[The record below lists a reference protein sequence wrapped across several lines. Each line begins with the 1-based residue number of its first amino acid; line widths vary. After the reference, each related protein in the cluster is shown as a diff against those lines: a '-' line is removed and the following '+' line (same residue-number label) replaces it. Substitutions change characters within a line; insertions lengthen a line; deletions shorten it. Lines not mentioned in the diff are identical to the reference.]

1 MTFLKIGIRYCGG
14 CNSSYDRKKLVL
26 SLIEELDS
34 SFNIE
39 IAREIEIYE
48 LIILVCGCANCCVSH
63 EKYNSKKGKIFINN
77 AKDYEILIN
86 HIKRT
91 NL

>member
-1 MTFLKIGIRYCGG
+1 MKFLKIGIRYCGG
-14 CNSSYDRKKLVL
+14 CNSSYDRKKLVS

-39 IAREIEIYE
+39 IAKEIEIYE

-77 AKDYEILIN
+77 VRNYERLLED
-86 HIKRT
+86 IKRA